1 LIDVQ
6 WGHIVT
12 ARPYLERLQDSVI
25 STVEAPEEVYSPPP
39 TIRAQLHALKTI
51 PELSR
56 MKVADVLVVVYR
68 EIDRADGFIITAFP
82 ISQEKRV
89 RYQAWLRV
97 YP

>member
-1 LIDVQ
+1 MQ
-6 WGHIVT
+6 WGHIVI

-25 STVEAPEEVYSPPP
+25 STVEVPEEVYSPHP
-39 TIRAQLHALKTI
+39 TIRAQLHVLKTL

-82 ISQEKRV
+82 ISQDERV

-97 YP
+97 YPWR